1 MDKKLIEIANTIRGK
16 MINDTSLYGLSDEQ
30 FRNKISDYVSYSTK
44 LECLTPVEEMI
55 INDLVFDYIRG
66 LGPLGVLLRDSSI
79 TEIMANRYDS
89 IFIEKDK
96 TMMQSDLAFDSE
108 SDMERIMQ
116 KIAAEDGKE
125 INQANPMADAMLSDG
140 SRVNMTFPPISID
153 GPTITIRKFPA
164 ETMTMEK
171 LIEYGTLTNEIAGFL
186 GNLVKARYN
195 ILISGGTSTGKTSF
209 LNAMSGFIGPR
220 ERIITIEDSAELR
233 LSGIKNYVRMTKRY
247 ENSSG
252 SGEVTIR
259 QLIRNALRMTPTRI
273 IVGEVR
279 GAEALDMLQA
289 MNTGHDGSMSTAH
302 ANSTEAM
309 LSRLGEMVSEG
320 NNSFTDATIQK
331 QISSSLDLIIQLTR
345 DMYDNRRVSEI
356 TEVVGVNDGEIILNK
371 LYELNGEGKL
381 EWTGNYMKKTNK
393 LRNAGLLAS

>member
-164 ETMTMEK
+164 ETMTMDK

>member
-108 SDMERIMQ
+108 NDMERIMQ

>member
-96 TMMQSDLAFDSE
+96 TMMLSDLAFDSE

-164 ETMTMEK
+164 ETMTMDK

-220 ERIITIEDSAELR
+220 ERITTIEDSAELR